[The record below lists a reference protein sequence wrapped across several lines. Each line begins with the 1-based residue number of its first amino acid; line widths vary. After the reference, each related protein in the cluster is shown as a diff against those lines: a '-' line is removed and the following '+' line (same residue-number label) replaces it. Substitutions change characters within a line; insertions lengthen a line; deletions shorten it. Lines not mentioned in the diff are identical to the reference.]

1 MRRAGGTIVCG
12 VTASDEARSAAQ
24 LAGALAARLCLRL
37 VLVHVLEGVRA
48 GAAETAATRERRQDG
63 EELLEELRTQAP
75 DGVETRLVLG
85 ERVQALANVAAEE
98 GADVV
103 VVGARKAGPRGR
115 RLASSLARELPTA
128 TPVPVLV
135 APPSRRK
142 RSGQRLASPAGV
154 GAP

>member
-37 VLVHVLEGVRA
+37 VLVHVLEGVRPSSVDSA
-48 GAAETAATRERRQDG
+48 GTRERRQDG
-63 EELLEELRTQAP
+63 EELLEALRAQAP
-75 DGVETRLVLG
+75 DGAETRLVLG
-85 ERVQALANVAAEE
+85 DRVQALANVAAEE

-115 RLASSLARELPTA
+115 RLASSLARELPSA
-128 TPVPVLV
+128 TPVPVVV

-142 RSGQRLASPAGV
+142 RSERRLASPAGAV
-154 GAP
+154 